1 MDCSLPDSSVHGNF
15 KARILK
21 WVTISFSRGS
31 SQPRDWTWVSC
42 TVGGLQSSFI
52 YSHLENAFFCHSD
65 LSIYAIFCNSPK
77 SLSIIILII
86 TSKSQLLYLSCVCV
100 CAQSCL
106 PLCDPMDYSPPG
118 SSVHG
123 IFQARILEWVA
134 ISYSRGSSRR
144 RDQTCVLACRFF
156 TTALII
162 LCCNFYFHFLFF

>member
-1 MDCSLPDSSVHGNF
+1 MGYHFLLQGIIPTQGSNLGLLHCGQTPEFLYLWKVH
-15 KARILK
+15 
-21 WVTISFSRGS
+21 
-31 SQPRDWTWVSC
+31 
-42 TVGGLQSSFI
+42 
-52 YSHLENAFFCHSD
+52 CHSD

-86 TSKSQLLYLSCVCV
+86 TSKSQLLYLSCVCVCV

-134 ISYSRGSSRR
+134 ISYSRGSSRP
-144 RDQTCVLACRFF
+144 RDQTCVLASQFF